1 MVRSD
6 HAVSMRF
13 RPDRK
18 QQHQQSVPSD
28 EPTLGE
34 VDFEDPPA
42 TAREVVNGMVLG
54 LSIGGLI
61 AVALYAL

>member
-6 HAVSMRF
+6 HAVSTRV
-13 RPDRK
+13 RSARK
-18 QQHQQSVPSD
+18 QQHQQSVPGD
-28 EPTLGE
+28 KPTVGD
-34 VDFEDPPA
+34 VDSEDPPA